1 MTSDSAERTPAST
14 ALSPNQDSKGAEA
27 GSTTTGPPA
36 DRTMEPR
43 SARVLPRLLISLL
56 IWLPA
61 LLLLWLVGGSA
72 EQGPPAEAG
81 VRRRGMDHGVPVVLE
96 QKTTI
101 LRKCLYLLASLKD
114 PSGLSVTY
122 ETKRSSEEENPVHR
136 QNTTLNV
143 DKIRSFRP
151 PYAWMKTFGYS
162 PENSPAIFI
171 RGGEPWLMS
180 YCWPTSFKV
189 LGVLFLREVFST
201 FLPST
206 KACWTHKLRHFGVD
220 QQYPLVYGH

>member
-36 DRTMEPR
+36 DRTMGPR

-81 VRRRGMDHGVPVVLE
+81 FGAE
-96 QKTTI
+96 EWTTGF
-101 LRKCLYLLASLKD
+101 
-114 PSGLSVTY
+114 P
-122 ETKRSSEEENPVHR
+122 
-136 QNTTLNV
+136 
-143 DKIRSFRP
+143 
-151 PYAWMKTFGYS
+151 
-162 PENSPAIFI
+162 
-171 RGGEPWLMS
+171 
-180 YCWPTSFKV
+180 
-189 LGVLFLREVFST
+189 
-201 FLPST
+201 
-206 KACWTHKLRHFGVD
+206 
-220 QQYPLVYGH
+220 